1 TVSGRE
7 LASPAQ
13 TRLAPVASGE
23 NGHASAAEQPAH
35 TELSAEEYK
44 AVFRRHPAGV
54 AVVTLVEP
62 VTRELVG
69 FTATSVISVSA
80 DPPVLAFSV
89 LSTSSSWPALQH
101 APTVVVNFLGYEQV
115 SASQR
120 FATSGIDRFDG
131 VAFHQLATGE
141 PVLDGALTWVR
152 GVVAQR
158 LPVGESH
165 LVTVH
170 AVESDS
176 SRAGTPL
183 IYHDRQYHALGGDY
197 QI

>member
-1 TVSGRE
+1 VSARE
-7 LASPAQ
+7 LASPAR
-13 TRLAPVASGE
+13 TRLDG
-23 NGHASAAEQPAH
+23 ASAAPGHAVQ
-35 TELSAEEYK
+35 LSAEEYK

-54 AVVTLVEP
+54 AVVTLVDP

-80 DPPVLAFSV
+80 DPPILAFSV

>member
-1 TVSGRE
+1 MSARE
-7 LASPAQ
+7 LASPLPA
-13 TRLAPVASGE
+13 LDAG
-23 NGHASAAEQPAH
+23 AAEAEDARRL
-35 TELSAEEYK
+35 TAEEYK

-54 AVVTLVEP
+54 AVVTLVDP
-62 VTRELVG
+62 VQRTLVG

-80 DPPVLAFSV
+80 SPPILAFSV
-89 LSTSSSWPALQH
+89 LATSSSWPALSH
-101 APTVVVNFLGYEQV
+101 APTVVVNFLGFEQV
-115 SASQR
+115 AASQR
-120 FATSGIDRFDG
+120 FATSGVDRFDG
-131 VAFHQLATGE
+131 VPFHQLATGE

-158 LPVGESH
+158 VPVGESF

-176 SRAGTPL
+176 SREGTPL
-183 IYHDRQYHALGGDY
+183 IYHDRAYHALSGDY